1 MCGRHQPT
9 EEIFSKTPK
18 INSIAFPRP
27 KTRPRQCII
36 CMFYEL
42 WWFAATP
49 SSKKALE
56 QPPPVAR
63 WPRRRPGRNSLGPR
77 GCYRRG
83 VFSSTYKSILKQWTA
98 LGSSLW
104 FSCMYVMFLS
114 FWGGFRRTIF
124 PRLRRYT
131 FGGTFPR
138 RLIETLRCLFEYLWF
153 LGSIYFYLTFDDD
166 VFICRFM
173 KNLFEH
179 NRNQWYFL
187 LNSVKILLCSQNL
200 PCPLTR
206 RREEFN
212 FSNVARFSRKNDINC
227 PGGCKKKLQQWQI
240 FHCNCTLL
248 LPPVMPPL
256 LLMTVGMEFKY
267 KVVFGLVLI
276 VMECGP
282 QTWFAFRHER
292 SSCCFFFFSLLAIL
306 LVLFPHPAS
315 AAAKV
320 RQHCVRSNQ
329 LASIFEVRRTF
340 FGVKLE
346 RLFDGVAIWDVFKYS
361 H

>member
-18 INSIAFPRP
+18 TNSIAFPRP

-104 FSCMYVMFLS
+104 FSCMFGMFLS

-153 LGSIYFYLTFDDD
+153 LGNIYFYLTFDDD

-179 NRNQWYFL
+179 NHNQWYFL
-187 LNSVKILLCSQNL
+187 LNSVEILLCSQNL
-200 PCPLTR
+200 PCPPPDAGKNLIFPMWHVFPEKTTSTALGGAKKS
-206 RREEFN
+206 FN
-212 FSNVARFSRKNDINC
+212 SGKFFIVNVHLCYLQLCHPFCWWGWAWSSNTKC
-227 PGGCKKKLQQWQI
+227 
-240 FHCNCTLL
+240 
-248 LPPVMPPL
+248 
-256 LLMTVGMEFKY
+256 
-267 KVVFGLVLI
+267 VFVLVLI

-292 SSCCFFFFSLLAIL
+292 SSCCFFLLTFGHSFGA
-306 LVLFPHPAS
+306 VS
-315 AAAKV
+315 T
-320 RQHCVRSNQ
+320 RSISSRSTTALCQIEPVGFNFW
-329 LASIFEVRRTF
+329 SPEDFF
-340 FGVKLE
+340 FG
-346 RLFDGVAIWDVFKYS
+346 
-361 H
+361 